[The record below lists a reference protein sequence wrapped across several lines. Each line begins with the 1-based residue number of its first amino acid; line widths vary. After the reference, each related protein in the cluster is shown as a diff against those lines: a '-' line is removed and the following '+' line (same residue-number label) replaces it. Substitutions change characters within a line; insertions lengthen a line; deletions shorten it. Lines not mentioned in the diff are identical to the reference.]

1 MRRVLIVGLFSL
13 GLSACGDPLSP
24 FTANV
29 AFAIPAGAAVPVG
42 PGSWVIADT
51 LRFFADGTGQQRGT
65 LETRFSSIIRQ
76 PTATSFRYERTG
88 SRVAVTWPTLCG
100 GDCDASLIT
109 TIYVL
114 DGAEL
119 RGQIGSEA
127 VLYRRLSSAYA
138 P

>member
-29 AFAIPAGAAVPVG
+29 DFAIPAGAAVPVG

-51 LRFFADGTGQQRGT
+51 LRFFADGTGQQRST
-65 LETRFSSIIRQ
+65 LETRFGSIIRQ
-76 PTATSFRYERTG
+76 PIATSFRYERTG
-88 SRVAVTWPTLCG
+88 SRVAVTSPTLCG
-100 GDCDASLIT
+100 GCDGSLST

-119 RGQIGSEA
+119 RGQIGSET